1 MSKRILDPIVKEE
14 GMAQNIVDTWMEEW
28 LQQGIQQGVQQGIQ
42 QEQDLVVRK
51 LLERKILPPDEIA
64 SLLEVAPEHVRQIAR
79 EIDPDS

>member
-1 MSKRILDPIVKEE
+1 
-14 GMAQNIVDTWMEEW
+14 MAQNIVDTWMEEW
-28 LQQGIQQGVQQGIQ
+28 LQQGVQQGIRQGIQQGVQQGIR

-51 LLERKILPPDEIA
+51 LLERKMLPPDEIA